1 MAQQQLDETIRSTPV
16 VVFTQPGCPYCARIE
31 LLFTALDTKLG
42 ASKFVSAPGD
52 SELRAALRV
61 KVSATSVPQ
70 VFVGG
75 QHLGG
80 HDDLRQFIESASAAG
95 SFGNKLDQAG
105 ALAEAAGSHAAA
117 EADQTAAE
125 EVRKWPQKI
134 DWSKRSFC
142 DAFMNGGNVPD
153 SHAGGST
160 TFFGGLVAAVLVF
173 VLATGLSSKTS
184 TIRWTVV
191 LPVLFGGFSG
201 LQGVTNT

>member
-80 HDDLRQFIESASAAG
+80 HDDLRQLIESASAAG

-125 EVRKWPQKI
+125 EVRK
-134 DWSKRSFC
+134 
-142 DAFMNGGNVPD
+142 
-153 SHAGGST
+153 
-160 TFFGGLVAAVLVF
+160 
-173 VLATGLSSKTS
+173 
-184 TIRWTVV
+184 
-191 LPVLFGGFSG
+191 
-201 LQGVTNT
+201 